1 MNSFCLSEP
10 DASFVEI
17 LAAGRT
23 NSWNDSTLT
32 DLSADSSWEPK
43 VLFGITHFR
52 DNRSE
57 FDSMKTIKK
66 SCMMKAVLHTVQFG
80 WVVRVYLSCESG

>member
-43 VLFGITHFR
+43 VLIGITHFR

-66 SCMMKAVLHTVQFG
+66 ELYDESSSSHSAVRMGCSCLS
-80 WVVRVYLSCESG
+80 VV